1 MYSFC
6 CVKNLELGTVARVS
20 YHNTFETDAGTSRVQ
35 GQPEPQSETLFKKQ
49 QQQLNKTTTKTQTSK
64 QSKNLI
70 SSNKEMISKVGQLLS
85 RW

>member
-49 QQQLNKTTTKTQTSK
+49 QQLNKTTTKTQTSK
-64 QSKNLI
+64 QK
-70 SSNKEMISKVGQLLS
+70 
-85 RW
+85 